1 MEILIGLAIL
11 AAALV
16 VVAIV
21 SFVSAAGLASGGQMK
36 LGKGAAIKMDEIEKR
51 TDLVGR
57 LRIVSVVCLVL
68 AAAVGVGIY
77 TFLNYA
83 ANP

>member
-36 LGKGAAIKMDEIEKR
+36 LGKSETIKMDEIEKR

-57 LRIVSVVCLVL
+57 LRIISLICLVL